1 MSLSAKHLI
10 FGAALVLSSSPL
22 FARETAANS
31 GVAVAPRA
39 YVNCPGISNV
49 PMTSDAE
56 QALPMRQIA
65 MLSCGQPV
73 AVLADNEGYTAHIR
87 TSDGK
92 EGYVARM
99 YLTTATP
106 PVQPALEF
114 DNPAP
119 VTNATPTD
127 GIVRW
132 TAGAPGCDQ
141 F

>member
-1 MSLSAKHLI
+1 MSLTAKQMM
-10 FGAALVLSSSPL
+10 FGAALVLSGSPL
-22 FARETAANS
+22 FATETAANS
-31 GVAVAPRA
+31 GVAAPPRA
-39 YVNCPGISNV
+39 FVTCPGISNV
-49 PMTSDAE
+49 PMTSDEE

-65 MLSCGQPV
+65 TLSCGQQV

-92 EGYVARM
+92 DGYVARM
-99 YLTTATP
+99 YLSTSTP